1 MRKTIILCGILSAL
15 AGSAWSVDSE
25 MDTDF
30 MQSVDET
37 NKSLASNIADK
48 DAKASL
54 AAIKELE
61 AMFDRVEI
69 FYRHKGDAEDAVEL
83 SRKSRDLTIEIEKL
97 VLAKD
102 FDTANAMATDLS
114 RTCKSCHNFYKK
126 S

>member
-1 MRKTIILCGILSAL
+1 MRKTVVLCGFLAL
-15 AGSAWSVDSE
+15 TSSAWSVDSE

-30 MQSVDET
+30 MQSVDDT
-37 NKSLASNIADK
+37 NKSLASTIAEK
-48 DAKASL
+48 DVKASL

-61 AMFDRVEI
+61 AMFDRVEV
-69 FYRHKGDAEDAVEL
+69 FYKHKGDAEDAVEL
-83 SRKSRDLTIEIEKL
+83 SRKSKELTVEIEKL
-97 VLAKD
+97 VMAKD